1 MSSMRWPAHIV
12 QKSSRLL
19 DTETIENKFYP
30 LYDDILNECFPRTT
44 FSISPQYAT
53 PMAQTGGVGAIDF
66 AITYVIE
73 ALDIDSPV
81 LFIEVKPPIHLPVIS
96 ARKEA
101 ENQVRRRFGEISHL
115 VKIPKLYGISA
126 IGRQLSYYEYNK
138 ASGRIVPDALP
149 DSSAIV
155 MDTAPVERWNTNI
168 MEPEGYDTFVRIV
181 EEVKRMTFAL
191 WWVYPFVV

>member
-1 MSSMRWPAHIV
+1 MPWPTHIV

-53 PMAQTGGVGAIDF
+53 PMAQIGGVGAIDF

-81 LFIEVKPPIHLPVIS
+81 LFIEVKPPSHLPIIS

-101 ENQVRRRFGEISHL
+101 ENQVRRRFEEISHL

-126 IGRQLSYYEYNK
+126 IGRQLSYYEFDL
-138 ASGRIVPDALP
+138 ASNRITPDALP
-149 DSSAIV
+149 DSFAIV
-155 MDTAPVERWNTNI
+155 TGTAPQERWDTNI
-168 MEPEGYDTFVRIV
+168 IDSEGYDKFMRTV

-191 WWVYPFVV
+191 

>member
-1 MSSMRWPAHIV
+1 MCWPAHIV

-30 LYDDILNECFPRTT
+30 LYNDILNECFPRTT

-73 ALDIDSPV
+73 ALNIDSPV
-81 LFIEVKPPIHLPVIS
+81 LFIEVKPPIHLPVIL

-101 ENQVRRRFGEISHL
+101 ENQVQRRFGEISHL

-138 ASGRIVPDALP
+138 ASGRIIPDALP
-149 DSSAIV
+149 DSSTIV
-155 MDTAPVERWNTNI
+155 VNMAPVERWDTNI
-168 MEPEGYDTFVRIV
+168 MEPEGYDKFVRII

-191 WWVYPFVV
+191 W

>member
-1 MSSMRWPAHIV
+1 
-12 QKSSRLL
+12 
-19 DTETIENKFYP
+19 
-30 LYDDILNECFPRTT
+30 
-44 FSISPQYAT
+44 
-53 PMAQTGGVGAIDF
+53 MAQTGGVGAIDF

-101 ENQVRRRFGEISHL
+101 ENQARRRYGEISHL

-126 IGRQLSYYEYNK
+126 IGRQLSYYEYHK
-138 ASGRIVPDALP
+138 ASGRITPDALP

-155 MDTAPVERWNTNI
+155 MDTAPIERWDTNI
-168 MEPEGYDTFVRIV
+168 MEPEGYDKFMRIV
-181 EEVKRMTFAL
+181 EEVKLMTFAL
-191 WWVYPFVV
+191 WWVYFIVV

>member
-1 MSSMRWPAHIV
+1 MRWPAHIV

-66 AITYVIE
+66 AITYVIQ
-73 ALDIDSPV
+73 ALDINSLV

-96 ARKEA
+96 AVKKPKIKCDVGLE
-101 ENQVRRRFGEISHL
+101 RFPIWS
-115 VKIPKLYGISA
+115 KYQSCM
-126 IGRQLSYYEYNK
+126 
-138 ASGRIVPDALP
+138 ASVP
-149 DSSAIV
+149 
-155 MDTAPVERWNTNI
+155 
-168 MEPEGYDTFVRIV
+168 
-181 EEVKRMTFAL
+181 
-191 WWVYPFVV
+191 